1 MEENL
6 IMKIKKKR
14 KTHIL
19 SMLMTITM
27 LAAVLSGCS
36 RTSISENTGADAQS
50 GVISLENG
58 DGSAQNLQASNEAD
72 GPTAMG
78 RYIENVTDMSEKT
91 TGYMSKLF
99 MLSDGTIVLT
109 DGEHNSFYVSKDNGE
124 TWEEDDFAWHKKLM
138 DENDYIAHSAI
149 GADGTAAII
158 YENGEDLNDG
168 AWDPSLIVFKP
179 DGTEILVETPSDAMY
194 AQDVVV
200 TDDGRV
206 FVSFLG
212 GSDGLYEV
220 MDDGKCDVFLSALNR
235 RPQLMTTKG
244 NLLIIEGHDYG
255 TPKIYD
261 LEKDEYIVDEVFED
275 FMSETYPK
283 GNNFGTD
290 YYQVYYFIGEDGVL
304 YIAGEKGLHRHVIGG
319 SAIEQVVDGNLSTFS
334 NPTYSIG
341 GMIMLPDNEFM
352 AIFSGGRLVHYV
364 YDKDIPTVPNER
376 LKVYSL
382 KDVDTIRQA
391 ISLYQTNNPEVYV
404 EYEVGIEDNSSV
416 TRDDALKSLNTKI
429 MAGEG
434 PDVLVLDRMP
444 LDSYIEK
451 GLLLDMTSFISG
463 LSGEEELF
471 GNIVDAMKTDGKIYA
486 MPCEIQVPVIM
497 SDAKYLSMAKDLTG
511 LADMMEEMRKDNP
524 GKELLGTVSEKGVM
538 RFFSMTSV
546 PAWTT
551 DKGEINKEAVTEYL
565 KQSKRIYD
573 AILDGVPK
581 ERIDRYL
588 ESNGSWLEEFGESR
602 DDSRYLR
609 NLTGGILYAGDWYKM
624 EAGALYS
631 HDSYSNMTS
640 VNKVS
645 GYEDSVWQLMNGQ
658 CENVFCAQTLLG
670 INAASQYTAQ
680 AQDFIKLCL
689 GKETQAG
696 MYNGLAVNKAAFD
709 ASFDISSNK
718 TASESEDGSY
728 IWESMSGEDGTL
740 LDFIYYWPDE
750 KQIAELKSCIASL
763 NTAYIEDV
771 VIENAVY
778 EEGGAY
784 FRGEQSLEDAVNAI
798 EKKVALYMAE

>member
-1 MEENL
+1 
-6 IMKIKKKR
+6 MKIKKKR

-19 SMLMTITM
+19 SILMTITM

-36 RTSISENTGADAQS
+36 RTSISENTDADAQS

-58 DGSAQNLQASNEAD
+58 DGSTQNLQASNEAD

-91 TGYMSKLF
+91 TGYMSRLF

-670 INAASQYTAQ
+670 INAASQYTEQ

-750 KQIAELKSCIASL
+750 KQIAELKNCIESL
-763 NTAYIEDV
+763 NIAYIEDV
-771 VIENAVY
+771 VIEGAVY

-784 FRGEQSLEDAVNAI
+784 FRGEQSLEQAVDAI

>member
-19 SMLMTITM
+19 SILMTITM

-36 RTSISENTGADAQS
+36 RTSISENTDADAQS

-58 DGSAQNLQASNEAD
+58 DGSTQNLQASNEAD

-91 TGYMSKLF
+91 TGYMSRLF

-670 INAASQYTAQ
+670 INAASQYTEQ

-750 KQIAELKSCIASL
+750 KQIAELKNCIESL
-763 NTAYIEDV
+763 NIAYIEDV
-771 VIENAVY
+771 VIEGAVY

-784 FRGEQSLEDAVNAI
+784 FRGEQSLEQAVDAI